1 MRRIFFSFL
10 AFMASVTTL
19 MADDCIT
26 PSTAT
31 ATVTLIRR
39 TGEFSINGSG
49 GKVSFSPGNL
59 QYRAST
65 NTWRFAPQ
73 QYAVVGN
80 AVGNTN
86 PTSTQS
92 GWIDLFGWATSGN
105 SASGDSFHP
114 WDTDTNNEH
123 YGPTNLNDGDDWT
136 AANSDWGVVNAAQL
150 GSGWRTLKKSEW
162 DYLVNTRSASTVN
175 GTANARY
182 AKATVNNQVGLIL
195 FPDTYTHP
203 AGVKDPTNINT
214 STAAFNSNTYSA
226 EEWRQMEAVGAVF
239 LPVEGYRNGTS
250 FSDENSWGLYWS
262 STSAWTT
269 GAYDLCINPGNVA
282 ADHWWNRYGGFSV
295 RLVQDL

>member
-19 MADDCIT
+19 MADCPT

-31 ATVTLIRR
+31 ATVTLTRR
-39 TGEFSINGSG
+39 TGQFTVNASG
-49 GKVSFSPGNL
+49 DKVSFSPGNL
-59 QYRAST
+59 QYQAYT

-80 AVGNTN
+80 VADNTN
-86 PTSTQS
+86 PSTQS

-105 SASGDSFHP
+105 SASGYSYRP
-114 WDTDTNNEH
+114 WDTDQYNEH
-123 YGPTNLNDGDDWT
+123 YGPALSDGSNWT
-136 AANSDWGVVNAAQL
+136 PANSDWGVVNAAQL
-150 GSGWRTLKKSEW
+150 GSGWRTLTKNEW
-162 DYLVNTRSASTVN
+162 VYLVNTRSASTVN
-175 GTANARY
+175 GTGNARY

-203 AGVKDPTNINT
+203 AGVAAPTNINT
-214 STAAFNSNTYSA
+214 ANAAFNSNSYSA
-226 EEWRQMEAVGAVF
+226 EQWRQMEAVGAVF

-262 STSAWTT
+262 STSSGT
-269 GAYDLCINPGNVA
+269 GAYDLCINSGNVDA
-282 ADHWWNRYGGFSV
+282 AHYWHRYGGFSV